1 MFIWFTL
8 LFVVQ
13 GSVQVSLTECAGSTE
28 MIFQWLKVQI
38 HSTENHRPEHSRLT
52 QPCRIMDEEEEK
64 NEGQGKLEVRSQ
76 HYTLFWPLT
85 AIVL

>member
-1 MFIWFTL
+1 MFVWFTL

-76 HYTLFWPLT
+76 H
-85 AIVL
+85 